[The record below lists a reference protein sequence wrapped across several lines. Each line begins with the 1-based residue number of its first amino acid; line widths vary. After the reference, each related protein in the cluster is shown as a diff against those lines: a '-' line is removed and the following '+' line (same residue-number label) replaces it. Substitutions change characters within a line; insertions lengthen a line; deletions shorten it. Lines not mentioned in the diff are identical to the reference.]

1 MCEFASSE
9 STYTGGHFKKY
20 AWLHIWWP
28 AAWQYIAIVNSV
40 CTLNPHS
47 LSFKFHFHSLA
58 LIITAAAGAVDEA
71 SFFASFEDVP
81 KVTIYSTREL
91 EDTLTKVREIIAS
104 SSTDW
109 DKRVD
114 AVSRLAASQ
123 VFGV

>member
-1 MCEFASSE
+1 MVAHLMTCCMAIHC
-9 STYTGGHFKKY
+9 HFELCMYLK
-20 AWLHIWWP
+20 
-28 AAWQYIAIVNSV
+28 S
-40 CTLNPHS
+40 HS
-47 LSFKFHFHSLA
+47 LYWKFHSHSLA

-71 SFFASFEDVP
+71 SFFALFEDVP

-104 SSTDW
+104 SSNDW

-123 VFGV
+123 VFGVSAKSYYCILREATSNV